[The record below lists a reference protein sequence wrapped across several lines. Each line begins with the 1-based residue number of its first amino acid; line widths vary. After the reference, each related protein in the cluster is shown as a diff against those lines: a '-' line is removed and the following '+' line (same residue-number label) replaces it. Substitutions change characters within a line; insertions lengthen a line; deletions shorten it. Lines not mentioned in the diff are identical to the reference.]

1 MATATATMT
10 AAAGPPGERQRHVP
24 LACFGNGRRTERTRN
39 DKMPRKQPDIFV
51 PSKALE
57 EFIGKMPQV
66 SSALSGRSRAA
77 AAICH
82 VRRIPV
88 NLLTSQLC
96 SCVCVSHFR

>member
-10 AAAGPPGERQRHVP
+10 AAGPSSERQRHVP

-66 SSALSGRSRAA
+66 SSAHSAGGAGRPLPF
-77 AAICH
+77 
-82 VRRIPV
+82 V
-88 NLLTSQLC
+88 T
-96 SCVCVSHFR
+96 